1 MLRPKSALFYID
13 EITGV
18 SDDLLQLM
26 VSEINAEKG
35 VVDDVSPFL
44 YRWSLEAVGSIFL
57 DTRLDFFFLDTRL
70 DMQGIRDLKGLRMS
84 NKTCITQI

>member
-35 VVDDVSPFL
+35 FVDDVSPFL

-57 DTRLDFFFLDTRL
+57 DTRLDTLNTSYKTKRIRVTLFFATNLYKLF
-70 DMQGIRDLKGLRMS
+70 
-84 NKTCITQI
+84 